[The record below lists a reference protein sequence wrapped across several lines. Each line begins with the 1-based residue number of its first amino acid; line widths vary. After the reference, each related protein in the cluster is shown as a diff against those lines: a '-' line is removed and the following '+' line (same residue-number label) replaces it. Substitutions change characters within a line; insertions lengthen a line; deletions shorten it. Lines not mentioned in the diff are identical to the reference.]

1 MDNKFTLFVVFFLIL
16 FIVGL
21 GSYLSLFSLPKLNLP
36 EGKDFSLED
45 ILISKEMAT
54 TTTVKENQKTI
65 LITIASTTF
74 TARVAD
80 TASLRTRGLSGS
92 LPLGRLEGMFFIFPE
107 VAYHSFWMS
116 DLTFPID
123 IIWISSDGKI
133 AGVAENAVPILPNQK
148 PIYYVPPVPV
158 QYVLEVPAGT
168 YRAYAFATSTP
179 VFLSS

>member
-1 MDNKFTLFVVFFLIL
+1 MDNKFTLFVVVFLLL
-16 FIVGL
+16 FIIGF

-45 ILISKEMAT
+45 ILINETAT
-54 TTTVKENQKTI
+54 TTTVKENQEMI
-65 LITIASTTF
+65 LITIASATF

-80 TASLRTRGLSGS
+80 TAALRAQGLSGS

-123 IIWISSDGKI
+123 IIWISGDGKI
-133 AGVAENAVPILPNQK
+133 VGAALNAVPILPNQE
-148 PIYYVPPVPV
+148 PIYYLPPVPV

-168 YRAYAFATSTP
+168 YQAYAFATGTP